1 MFKNLLIFFSTLF
14 FFFSSSF
21 EVNSLTKDKVLKI
34 KQKVNVVNSIVSKT
48 RIHKSK
54 LNLGKYKK
62 SKNVFEAIK
71 KKNWNEAV
79 KLAKNDEVLKKII
92 DWHFIYQNNNP
103 EFFSKTNNF
112 IKKNPNW
119 PQKKFFRKK
128 IELFIDSNLKNKEMI
143 EFFKQNPPLTTKGAV
158 NYVDALKKE
167 NGLENVKDI
176 ARKTWVEKK
185 FTKRQSKD
193 FY

>member
-71 KKNWNEAV
+71 KSCGRKWSQ
-79 KLAKNDEVLKKII
+79 I
-92 DWHFIYQNNNP
+92 DLCRCTRWY
-103 EFFSKTNNF
+103 SKVISN
-112 IKKNPNW
+112 KCG
-119 PQKKFFRKK
+119 
-128 IELFIDSNLKNKEMI
+128 IDI
-143 EFFKQNPPLTTKGAV
+143 GQ
-158 NYVDALKKE
+158 DH
-167 NGLENVKDI
+167 
-176 ARKTWVEKK
+176 R
-185 FTKRQSKD
+185 
-193 FY
+193 